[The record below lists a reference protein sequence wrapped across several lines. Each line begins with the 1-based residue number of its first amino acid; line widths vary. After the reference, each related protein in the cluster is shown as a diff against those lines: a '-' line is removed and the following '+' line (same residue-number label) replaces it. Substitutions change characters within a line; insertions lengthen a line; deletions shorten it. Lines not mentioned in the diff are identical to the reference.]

1 MHVGVTS
8 YLQKIFFFACSDDVV
23 LHTSCLQLS
32 SCVVVCFTFM
42 DAILFLQLHNKTI
55 IGFGFRMIALI
66 ILVTVEPRSAIGS
79 FYEGS
84 LYRKPRYNE
93 FVRRLTP
100 VSVA

>member
-1 MHVGVTS
+1 
-8 YLQKIFFFACSDDVV
+8 
-23 LHTSCLQLS
+23 
-32 SCVVVCFTFM
+32 M

-66 ILVTVEPRSAIGS
+66 ILATVEPRSAIGS

-93 FVRRLTP
+93 FVGKFSLFRGIKKKLKSAYDPSGPSGRRLTP